1 MGGFL
6 ITKEAYFDLKNIIK
20 KLFNREV
27 YIVDIKRKEWL
38 KTNSK
43 NGWSLILDK
52 VEEKIIKVL
61 KEKDLKKVDLIGHSS
76 GGIILRLYLSNEV
89 FNGKIYNGQKIT
101 SNLITLGSPHQAKRA
116 TSLRRYVDQKYP
128 GNFYKNI
135 NYISIGGE
143 LKIKSK
149 NTTLLTKYLAK
160 KFYKSIS
167 GNANEDGDGL
177 VPVSSSLL
185 NGSQKII
192 IPNTAHSKIFGKNWY
207 GESSIVKDWFS
218 KINWQ

>member
-135 NYISIGGE
+135 NYISIGGA